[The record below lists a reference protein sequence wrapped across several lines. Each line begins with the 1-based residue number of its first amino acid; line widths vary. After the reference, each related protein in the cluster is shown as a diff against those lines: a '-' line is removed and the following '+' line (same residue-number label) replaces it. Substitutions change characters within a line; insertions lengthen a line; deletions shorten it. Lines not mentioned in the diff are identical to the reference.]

1 MKRSMQLAWIGLGIA
16 LLAPVA
22 AQGQTRSDWETS
34 RLHATRAQ
42 LEEKLRLYEQ
52 GANTE
57 GYSEHV
63 RRPARQEAEL
73 IRQRLTEGDFQVG
86 DQIVLTVTGM
96 PQLTG
101 TFTVSEGLVLL
112 LPDIGSLS
120 VAGLLRSEL
129 RDGLRDQLSKY
140 IRDPEVFATSNI
152 RLSVWGAVGS
162 PGYLVVASD
171 AQLVDV
177 LMQAGQPTAVA
188 EQEKIEIKRNGDVIW
203 EDEPLEEAIVQ
214 GRTIDQMNLRAG
226 DRIEVPGSTQGS
238 SLIGDAFRNLRY
250 ILPLALLLTRI
261 F

>member
-1 MKRSMQLAWIGLGIA
+1 MKRSRFTWFALGLA
-16 LLAPVA
+16 LLPA
-22 AQGQTRSDWETS
+22 ALPAQTREDWETA

-52 GANTE
+52 GANME

-63 RRPARQEAEL
+63 RAPARQEAEL

-86 DQIVLTVTGM
+86 DIIDLTVTGM

-101 TFTVSEGLVLL
+101 SFTVSEGRVLL
-112 LPDIGSLS
+112 LPEIGPIELR
-120 VAGLLRSEL
+120 GLLRSEL
-129 RDGLRDQLSKY
+129 QQGITEQLKKY
-140 IRDPEVFATSNI
+140 IRDPEVFAKSKI

-162 PGYLVVASD
+162 PGYLVVPSD
-171 AQLVDV
+171 ALLVDV
-177 LMQAGQPTAVA
+177 LTQAGQPTAVA
-188 EQEKIEIKRNGDVIW
+188 KQDEIEIKRNGEVIW

-226 DRIEVPGSTQGS
+226 DRIEVPGSTQSGS
-238 SLIGDAFRNLRY
+238 LLGNAIRNLRY
-250 ILPLALLLTRI
+250 IVPLALLLTRV

>member
-1 MKRSMQLAWIGLGIA
+1 MFALGLA
-16 LLAPVA
+16 LLPGTLPA
-22 AQGQTRSDWETS
+22 QTRQDWETA

-63 RRPARQEAEL
+63 RAPARQEAEL
-73 IRQRLTEGDFQVG
+73 IRQRLAEGDFQVG
-86 DQIVLTVTGM
+86 DQINLTVSGM

-101 TFTVSEGLVLL
+101 TFTVSEGRILL
-112 LPDIGSLS
+112 LPDVGTIQLG
-120 VAGLLRSEL
+120 GLLRSEL
-129 RDGLRDQLSKY
+129 QQGITEQLRKY
-140 IRDPEVFATSNI
+140 IRDPEVFVKSNI
-152 RLSVWGAVGS
+152 RLSVWGAVGA
-162 PGYLVVASD
+162 PGYLVVPSD
-171 AQLVDV
+171 ALLVDV
-177 LMQAGQPTAVA
+177 LTQAGQPTAVA
-188 EQEKIEIKRNGDVIW
+188 EQDEIEIKRDGDVIW

-226 DRIEVPGSTQGS
+226 DRIEVPGSAQKG

-250 ILPLALLLTRI
+250 ILPLALLLTRV

>member
-1 MKRSMQLAWIGLGIA
+1 VKRTRQWAWVGLGIA
-16 LLAPVA
+16 LVLPA
-22 AQGQTRSDWETS
+22 AASGQTRNDWETS

-73 IRQRLTEGDFQVG
+73 IRQRLAEGDFQVG
-86 DQIVLTVTGM
+86 DQINMTVTGM
-96 PQLTG
+96 AQLSG

-129 RDGLRDQLSKY
+129 QQGLRDQLSKY
-140 IRDPEVFATSNI
+140 IRDPEVFAKSNI
-152 RLSVWGAVGS
+152 RLSVWGAVGA
-162 PGYLVVASD
+162 PGYIVVSSD
-171 AQLVDV
+171 ALLVDV
-177 LMQAGQPTAVA
+177 LTQAGQPTPVA
-188 EQEKIEIKRNGDVIW
+188 EQDKIEIKRNGDVIW

-226 DRIEVPGSTQGS
+226 DRIEVPGTTRSS
-238 SLIGDAFRNLRY
+238 SLLGDALRNLRY
-250 ILPLALLLTRI
+250 ILPLAFLIQRI